1 VKHKRAA
8 SPGTDSVPTIDLE
21 LEVQSTT
28 GVCYIAGIDEA
39 GRGAIAGPVTA
50 ASVILPLDQPDLLE
64 RLKGVNDSKRLSARR
79 REALYILILQVALT
93 SGSASTSA
101 KEIDNLGII
110 PANAQAMSN
119 AVSSLDPQPEHLL
132 IDGRMRLKN
141 LPHPQDSII
150 RGDGKSL
157 SIAAASI
164 LAKVR
169 RDRFMVKMD
178 ERYPGY
184 GFARHKGYCTPQHV
198 AALSEMGPCPIHR
211 YSFAPIRQP
220 LL

>member
-1 VKHKRAA
+1 MKLKRAD
-8 SPGTDSVPTIDLE
+8 SPGTVSGPTIDLE

-39 GRGAIAGPVTA
+39 GRGAIAGPVMA

-64 RLKGVNDSKRLSARR
+64 RLRGVDDSKRLSAGR
-79 REALYILILQVALT
+79 REALYDLIQQYALT
-93 SGSASTSA
+93 FGIASTSA
-101 KEIDNLGII
+101 KDIDSLGII

-119 AVSSLDPQPEHLL
+119 AVSSLDPQPEYLL
-132 IDGRMRLKN
+132 IDGRMKLKN
-141 LPHPQDSII
+141 LPISQESII

-169 RDRFMVKMD
+169 RDRFMIKMD
-178 ERYPGY
+178 KRYPGY

-198 AALSEMGPCPIHR
+198 AALSEIGPCPIHR
-211 YSFAPIRQP
+211 YSFAPIRHP